1 MTHYVR
7 CVLCLFSLAAPALA
21 VESPQT
27 SLTAV
32 LLPDG
37 RYSMAALRAME
48 RETAHILKA
57 SGVKLR
63 WRLDGSSEVSNGL
76 LVVVMLHGRCDM
88 DGSAA
93 QFKPGPLGWSH
104 EADGSVLPFSDL
116 ACDSI
121 RGAVQGAWNGQNRKR
136 GNDLLGRAMG
146 RVLAHELY
154 HVVADTAAHGRDG
167 VAQASFTPRDL
178 TRGQFQLERP
188 DAAAVRNGLL
198 RSR

>member
-1 MTHYVR
+1 VTHYVR
-7 CVLCLFSLAAPALA
+7 CVLCLLALAAPGLA
-21 VESPQT
+21 GQAPQT
-27 SLTAV
+27 TLTAV

-37 RYSMAALRAME
+37 RYSMSALRAME
-48 RETAHILKA
+48 HETAHILKA

-63 WRLDGSSEVSNGL
+63 WRLQGSSEVANGL
-76 LVVVMLHGRCDM
+76 MVVVMLHGRCDI

-104 EADGSVLPFSDL
+104 EVDGSVLPFSDL

-121 RGAVQGAWNGQNRKR
+121 RGAVQSVWNGQNRKR

-154 HVVADTAAHGRDG
+154 HVVADTAQHGRDG
-167 VAQASFTPRDL
+167 VAQATFTPRDL
-178 TRGQFQLERP
+178 TAAQFQLEAP
-188 DAAAVRNGLL
+188 DVEAVRNGLL